1 MVGVNV
7 VGGVDRTMAGRM
19 ALSVVQPLSTT
30 FTCQSLFFGVPP
42 ASDDGGAF
50 EGDFATMPV
59 KEYLTPGITQ
69 GGHQEELVGEA
80 GETVS

>member
-1 MVGVNV
+1 MLLVGWI
-7 VGGVDRTMAGRM
+7 GQWWGAWRC
-19 ALSVVQPLSTT
+19 PLSSH
-30 FTCQSLFFGVPP
+30 CQQLLHVKVCFLGSVPP